1 MFTGII
7 FDEKY
12 KLVCKVSRHKYRFS
26 GQLFCDKDEGM
37 KCIIIAGGTLDI
49 DSKMKWNQRVT
60 DLLAPADLIIAADG
74 GANHLLQLGSLPH
87 IIMGDLDS
95 IAPKTLQFFKKKGI
109 KIQSYPVRKNQ
120 TDTELCMLHA
130 LDQGADD
137 ITFVAA
143 TGTRLDHTL
152 ANIFL
157 LTRLTDSGIRA
168 RIMDAHN
175 EIYLIRDRLTL
186 AGKPGDL
193 LSLIPLS
200 SRVEGVTVEG
210 LAYLLDDQTLFMGSS
225 LGVSNYFTEKKA
237 VISIRSGTLIAA
249 RSVD

>member
-1 MFTGII
+1 
-7 FDEKY
+7 
-12 KLVCKVSRHKYRFS
+12 
-26 GQLFCDKDEGM
+26 M

-49 DSKMKWNQRVT
+49 DRKMEWKQHVA
-60 DLLAPADLIIAADG
+60 DLLASADLIIAADG
-74 GANHLLQLGSLPH
+74 GAGHLLQLGCLPH

-95 IAPKTLQFFKKKGI
+95 IAPKALQFFQKKGI
-109 KIQSYPVRKNQ
+109 NIQPYPVRKNR
-120 TDTELCMLHA
+120 TDTELCMVHA

-157 LTRLTDSGIRA
+157 LARLADSSIRA
-168 RIMDAHN
+168 RIIDAHN
-175 EIYLIRDRLTL
+175 EIYLIRDRLIL

-193 LSLIPLS
+193 ISLIPVS
-200 SRVEGVTVEG
+200 DRVEGVIVQG
-210 LAYLLDDQTLFMGSS
+210 LAYPLDGQTLAMGSS
-225 LGVSNYFTEKKA
+225 LGVSNYFTQKKA

-249 RSVD
+249 KSVD